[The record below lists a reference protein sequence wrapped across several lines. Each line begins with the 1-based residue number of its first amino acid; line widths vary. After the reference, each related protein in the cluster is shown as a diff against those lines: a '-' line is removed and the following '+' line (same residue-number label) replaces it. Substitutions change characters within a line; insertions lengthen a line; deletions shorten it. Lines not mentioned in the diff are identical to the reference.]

1 MCHQNA
7 LTTNTTAVCV
17 CVPLCTFCLD
27 SSLSRSLLLKN
38 KRSVCRPHRGKT
50 CLLSTV
56 SSLTGERVN
65 AVFSTDGEENP
76 HNVARGGRQWAD
88 GLLIR
93 FTVAYVVYR
102 NLPLSARPPSL
113 PFFFAFQGQGR
124 AISAVLNTAW
134 KNLSMWF
141 PQRAIE
147 FGNTSSVGIFLKS
160 RQVSQRT
167 GERFHCLLKGP
178 HPLADL
184 IQCKHMQPEP
194 AHSVLLLD
202 SANLAEGLRLLLPL
216 CPSVF

>member
-1 MCHQNA
+1 M
-7 LTTNTTAVCV
+7 
-17 CVPLCTFCLD
+17 
-27 SSLSRSLLLKN
+27 LSF
-38 KRSVCRPHRGKT
+38 
-50 CLLSTV
+50 
-56 SSLTGERVN
+56 TGEW
-65 AVFSTDGEENP
+65 EPQPPNP
-76 HNVARGGRQWAD
+76 RSPPH
-88 GLLIR
+88 
-93 FTVAYVVYR
+93 
-102 NLPLSARPPSL
+102 LPPF
-113 PFFFAFQGQGR
+113 FFFAFQGQGR

-147 FGNTSSVGIFLKS
+147 FGNTSSVGIFFLKS

-167 GERFHCLLKGP
+167 AERFHCLLKGP